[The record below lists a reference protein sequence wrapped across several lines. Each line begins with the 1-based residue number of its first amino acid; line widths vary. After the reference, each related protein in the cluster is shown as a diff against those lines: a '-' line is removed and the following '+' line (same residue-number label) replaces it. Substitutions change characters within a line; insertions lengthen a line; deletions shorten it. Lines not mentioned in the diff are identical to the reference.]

1 LLEIAE
7 AKLIL
12 CKDNAS
18 RTQSSLLEIA
28 EAKLIFGKDTTFI

>member
-1 LLEIAE
+1 MTTDMEN
-7 AKLIL
+7 
-12 CKDNAS
+12 CNKDNAS